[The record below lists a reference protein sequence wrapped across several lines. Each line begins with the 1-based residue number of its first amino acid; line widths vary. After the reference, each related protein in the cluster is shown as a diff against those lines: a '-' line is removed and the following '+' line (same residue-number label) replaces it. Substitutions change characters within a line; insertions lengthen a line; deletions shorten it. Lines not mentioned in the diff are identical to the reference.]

1 MKLKYYIIIIF
12 FTLIGTTN
20 CKKKYP
26 EDPKKTT
33 KTPEKRLT
41 GRWVISE
48 YTLNANSIVDTLSSL
63 CKSRITLYH
72 FDYLEGD
79 LQISGNFGIYNGFDS
94 FKDENLIRL
103 DPWENELFN
112 MVYITPFKYVKGS
125 SAKWSVTK
133 LYDNDLHLKMIT
145 DTGEYKISLIRKPI

>member
-1 MKLKYYIIIIF
+1 MKIKFYIIIF
-12 FTLIGTTN
+12 VFTLIGTTN

-33 KTPEKRLT
+33 KAPENRLT
-41 GRWVISE
+41 GAWNIVD
-48 YTLNANSIVDTLSSL
+48 YTLNGSSILDTLSSI
-63 CKSRITLYH
+63 CKFRITLYD

-79 LQISGNFGIYNGFDS
+79 LQISGNFGIYNGYNS
-94 FKDENLIRL
+94 FSDNNFIRL
-103 DPWENELFN
+103 DPWDSELFN
-112 MVYITPFKYVKGS
+112 KVYITPFKYVKGS

-133 LYDNDLHLKMIT
+133 LYENDLHLKMIT